1 MVLRFLLEKN
11 GGPDEWCVFCSDEVG
26 VNQVI
31 QVASYCRVSTD
42 KDDQA
47 NSFEAQQRYFK
58 EYIERQADWELYD
71 VYADEGITGTSTKKR
86 AAFHRM
92 IHDAH
97 MGRFRL
103 ILTKEVSRFSRNIL
117 DTIAYTRELRQLG
130 VGVLFMNDG
139 INTLDPDAE
148 LRLSIMGSI
157 AQEES
162 RKTSTRVKWGQT
174 RQMERGVV
182 FGTSLLGYD
191 VKDGKISINPEGA
204 ELVKLIFQKYGI
216 EKKGTTVIAREMR
229 EAGFRTYRGNPKW
242 SNSHIIK
249 ILKNEKYVGD
259 LVQKK
264 TYTPDY
270 LTHAKKYNRGEEALV
285 VIQNHHPPIIDREL
299 WDTVQAELKKRN
311 VHGELGFGHSNRY
324 VLSGKIKCGECGAN
338 FVSRKKY
345 NKDGTF
351 CRRWSCRTATN
362 EGRRHVDAQGN
373 EVGCDV
379 GRLLR
384 DDVAMDILKK
394 ALCSL
399 SMDTGWLIRNVTD
412 LVLGAIGS
420 DTQKTESQVEV
431 LEREISQIREKKE
444 DVLDAFF
451 SKYITKD
458 EMQAMNQRYDH
469 QLASLKER
477 MVTAQVREG
486 ERCTVQLQEKI
497 QDQIADMVFCKTDS
511 DTFYKNM
518 LDFITVHQDGRV
530 EVRIHCL
537 PQKWIFQLTDTCGKR
552 L

>member
-1 MVLRFLLEKN
+1 
-11 GGPDEWCVFCSDEVG
+11 
-26 VNQVI
+26 VI
-31 QVASYCRVSTD
+31 KVASYCRVSTD

-58 EYIERQADWELYD
+58 EYIERQPDWELYD

-204 ELVKLIFQKYGI
+204 ELVKLIFQKYGV

-229 EAGFRTYRGNPKW
+229 EAGFRTYRGNSKW

-259 LVQKK
+259 LIQKK

-299 WDTVQAELKKRN
+299 WNTVQAELKKRN

-324 VLSGKIKCGECGAN
+324 VFSGKIKCGECGAS

-362 EGRRHVDAQGN
+362 EGRRHIDAQGN
-373 EVGCDV
+373 EVGCNV

-394 ALCSL
+394 TLRSL
-399 SMDTGWLIRNVTD
+399 SMDTDWLIHNVTD
-412 LVLGAIGS
+412 LALGAIWL
-420 DTQKTESQVEV
+420 DTQKRENQAEV
-431 LEREISQIREKKE
+431 LEREIAQIREKKE

-458 EMQAMNQRYDH
+458 EMQMMNRRYDN
-469 QLASLKER
+469 QLASLQER
-477 MVTAQVREG
+477 LDTAQAREG
-486 ERCTVQLQEKI
+486 KSRTIQLQQKI
-497 QDQIADMVFCKTDS
+497 QGQITDIVSCKIDS
-511 DTFYKNM
+511 DVFYRNM
-518 LDFITVHQDGRV
+518 LDFITVYQDGRA
-530 EVRIHCL
+530 EVRVYCL
-537 PQKWIFQLTDTCGKR
+537 PQKWMFQLTDTCGKR
-552 L
+552 F